1 MAKTTKKST
10 KQSKDEQEDKN
21 GAIFVPAGA
30 LIGVGM
36 GFVFDNIVAGALIGV
51 GCGFLIFAAI
61 TAFRK

>member
-10 KQSKDEQEDKN
+10 KASKDEQDDKN